1 MKCIYLIMF
10 VYIILSSGESL
21 QYSTLRILSGTLRL
35 LEKLNSMAFSI
46 QANYTDRA
54 TAACRRS

>member
-1 MKCIYLIMF
+1 MAELRENGSSHN
-10 VYIILSSGESL
+10 IIRMGL
-21 QYSTLRILSGTLRL
+21 QGFRSKLYKQKKLRG
-35 LEKLNSMAFSI
+35 FSP